1 MLARGLLFLS
11 ILNLMFDSDTKN
23 NKLLKRAVC
32 EISKAVV
39 STEHLEYLGVVF
51 IIYLASCYL

>member
-1 MLARGLLFLS
+1 MLARALFFPS

-23 NKLLKRAVC
+23 NKLLRRALC

-39 STEHLEYLGVVF
+39 STEHLHMNTY
-51 IIYLASCYL
+51 IIWE